1 MLTTIAFFIVAFVA
15 AAVASVAGFGTATMT
30 IPFLSW
36 IIGFKQAI
44 ILIAFFHGFSN
55 LFKLIQLRQAV
66 NIRLM
71 LWYGIPTVITAII
84 GAYLLDIVAPKGIGL
99 GIGVFMMLFAIY
111 TLINP
116 SRTLPE
122 NKYLLVT
129 GGLISGFTA
138 GLIGLG
144 GAIRGAFLISTK
156 IKKETYIA
164 TSASIALCTDIAR
177 STTYIVQGTLDSQYY
192 WYIPVLFVVGFVGTR
207 LGVRL
212 LKWLPESTVKRIVLA
227 ILMLVSISF
236 ILNYVGVINII

>member
-1 MLTTIAFFIVAFVA
+1 MLTTIAFFVIAFVA
-15 AAVASVAGFGTATMT
+15 AAVASVAGFGSATMT

-66 NIRLM
+66 NVRLM
-71 LWYGIPTVITAII
+71 LWYGIPTVITAVV
-84 GAYLLDIVAPKGIGL
+84 GAYLLEIVAPEAIGL
-99 GIGVFMMLFAIY
+99 GVGIFLISFAVY
-111 TLINP
+111 TFINP

-122 NKYLLVT
+122 REYVLVT

-144 GAIRGAFLISTK
+144 GAIRSAFLISTN
-156 IKKETYIA
+156 IRKEMYIA
-164 TSASIALCTDIAR
+164 TSASIALGTDIAR
-177 STTYIVQGTLDSQYY
+177 CTTYVVRGSLDSQYY
-192 WYIPVLFVVGFVGTR
+192 WFIPVLFIIGYAGTR

-212 LKWLPESTVKRIVLA
+212 LRWLPELAIKKIVLVV
-227 ILMLVSISF
+227 LLLVSISF
-236 ILNYVGVINII
+236 ILNYFGIIDIS

>member
-1 MLTTIAFFIVAFVA
+1 MLTTISFFIIAFVA

-44 ILIAFFHGFSN
+44 IIIAFFHGFSN

-71 LWYGIPTVITAII
+71 LWYGIPTVITAIV
-84 GAYLLDIVAPKGIGL
+84 GAYLLEIVAPKAIGL
-99 GIGVFMMLFAIY
+99 GIGIFLILFAIY
-111 TLINP
+111 TFINP

-122 NKYLLVT
+122 REYVLVT
-129 GGLISGFTA
+129 GGLLSGFTA

-164 TSASIALCTDIAR
+164 TSASIALFTDIAR
-177 STTYIVQGTLDSQYY
+177 CTTYVVRGNLESQYY
-192 WYIPVLFVVGFVGTR
+192 WYIPVLLIIGFIGTR

-212 LKWLPESTVKRIVLA
+212 LKWLPELTVKRIILVLL
-227 ILMLVSISF
+227 ILVSISF
-236 ILNYVGVINII
+236 IFNYFDIIGIG

>member
-1 MLTTIAFFIVAFVA
+1 MTTIAFFVIAFVA
-15 AAVASVAGFGTATMT
+15 AAVASVAGFGSATMT

-66 NIRLM
+66 NVRLM
-71 LWYGIPTVITAII
+71 LWYGIPTVITAVV
-84 GAYLLDIVAPKGIGL
+84 GAYLLEIVAPKAVGL
-99 GIGVFMMLFAIY
+99 GIGIFLILFALY
-111 TLINP
+111 TFINP
-116 SRTLPE
+116 SQSLPE
-122 NKYLLVT
+122 REYVLVT

-144 GAIRGAFLISTK
+144 GAIRSAFLISTN
-156 IKKETYIA
+156 IRKEMYIA

-177 STTYIVQGTLDSQYY
+177 CTTYVIRGSLDSQYY
-192 WYIPVLFVVGFVGTR
+192 WFIPVLFIIGYAGTR

-212 LKWLPESTVKRIVLA
+212 LRWLPELAVKRIVL
-227 ILMLVSISF
+227 LVLLLVSISF
-236 ILNYVGVINII
+236 ILNYFGIIDIN